1 MDTHSADEFAAA
13 TDVNGLAD
21 LQAIAAEHRVTHRFP
36 QCELHEVLLL
46 DLFLCRHLE
55 EAA

>member
-13 TDVNGLAD
+13 TDVIGLAD

-46 DLFLCRHLE
+46 DLFLCRHFE

>member
-1 MDTHSADEFAAA
+1 
-13 TDVNGLAD
+13 VNGLAD
-21 LQAIAAEHRVTHRFP
+21 LQAIAAELRITLRFP